1 MCHVAV
7 VQVFADQFH
16 DFNNQSNIWHLWP
29 ITFSARHQQ
38 HPSCH
43 RDPHQCS
50 QNIAKV
56 YFQHVLHQQ
65 ILSQDV
71 DIRNA
76 YMLRLCFK
84 FYLNAIMI
92 SGTPCASS
100 SGPPYFTPVTEI
112 KKPWRSCFF
121 IEFWT
126 KIFEKINISK
136 HFNIKSNPGAAGIER
151 NSAQGISSLLPNWK
165 GMWFLLKIGSF
176 SLNVSTH
183 WKIDFDTPGTSAA
196 ALANY
201 KCRCTISWTT
211 HILLSCITPG
221 LWTWT
226 QRCNL
231 NSILCINYLQVNVLS
246 FTLVCVYYHHD
257 LIQGA
262 NSQVKDALDPALNR
276 VGQELGWDVF
286 LVDPF
291 FVWLCFYFALVNS

>member
-1 MCHVAV
+1 
-7 VQVFADQFH
+7 
-16 DFNNQSNIWHLWP
+16 
-29 ITFSARHQQ
+29 
-38 HPSCH
+38 
-43 RDPHQCS
+43 
-50 QNIAKV
+50 
-56 YFQHVLHQQ
+56 
-65 ILSQDV
+65 
-71 DIRNA
+71 
-76 YMLRLCFK
+76 
-84 FYLNAIMI
+84 
-92 SGTPCASS
+92 
-100 SGPPYFTPVTEI
+100 
-112 KKPWRSCFF
+112 
-121 IEFWT
+121 
-126 KIFEKINISK
+126 
-136 HFNIKSNPGAAGIER
+136 
-151 NSAQGISSLLPNWK
+151 
-165 GMWFLLKIGSF
+165 MWFLLKIGSF

-286 LVDPF
+286 LVGL
-291 FVWLCFYFALVNS
+291 FVVCLCFYFALANSKSRAFSFSHERLCRLSMEEEDREEPMVSDADHHEDFQVTHSLHHRKWKWCWESESDGRTYSLRIVKVHPCLFEQHPRSQ